1 MASPVVLLLLLGEV
15 LGGAFRVPR
24 GGIERAVEHYIRER
38 YKGSSAEVTVEFRS
52 VPEDLVVRGTEF
64 TLHVPE
70 AAIPTPLGHVSLPVE
85 VLSHG
90 QVDRTFMVSVRVRTF
105 DTVLVAARQ
114 LGRHEDLTA
123 QDVRH
128 ERMETTAFGRAELI
142 RDFRLV
148 GLRTK
153 RIINA
158 GAVLTSDVTEPVPDV
173 PQGTPVTLIVTGN
186 HIRLSMEAVAKEDG
200 MRGHRVAVQRVGS
213 TARVKATVLDRKT
226 VEMRVDESVSWRNGK

>member
-1 MASPVVLLLLLGEV
+1 MASPVVLLVLLCEV
-15 LGGAFRVPR
+15 LGGACRVPR
-24 GGIERAVEHYIRER
+24 GGIERAVEHYIHER
-38 YKGSSAEVTVEFRS
+38 YKGSSAEVTIEFRS
-52 VPEDLVVRGTEF
+52 VPDDLVVRGKEF
-64 TLHVPE
+64 TLRVSE
-70 AAIPTPLGHVSLPVE
+70 EAIPALSGHVSLPVE
-85 VLSHG
+85 VLANG
-90 QVDRTFMVSVRVRTF
+90 RVDRRFMVSVRVRTF

-114 LGRHEDLTA
+114 LGRHEELTVA
-123 QDVRH
+123 DIRH
-128 ERMETTAFGRAELI
+128 ERIETTIFAGAELI
-142 RDFRLV
+142 RDSRLV

-158 GAVLTSDVTEPVPDV
+158 GAVLTSGVTEPVPDV

-213 TARVKATVLDRKT
+213 TARVEATVLDRKT